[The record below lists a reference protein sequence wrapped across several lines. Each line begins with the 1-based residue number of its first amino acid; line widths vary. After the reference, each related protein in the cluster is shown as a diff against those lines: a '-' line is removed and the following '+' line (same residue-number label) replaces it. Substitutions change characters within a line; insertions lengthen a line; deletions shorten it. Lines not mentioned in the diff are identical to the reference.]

1 MSNHVKLIHLSR
13 GNILLFM
20 CLVPQLLSVSHT
32 IILTPARVHLVT
44 YFIFFFSHPSES
56 STPSGINSVDN
67 SYTPILKVPLAPLVP
82 VLCFPYELDRWP
94 TLCTSCPWYFS
105 ATCSLPSAM
114 QIYSELE
121 SRSGKLVH
129 MALCRAHWGRRAEQG
144 LPAAVRERGVKVHA
158 RDQRLAGTEDECH
171 YVLGN
176 DNISRQESHLSE
188 LLGVH
193 VPPFMQ
199 I

>member
-1 MSNHVKLIHLSR
+1 MKGSSNSRKVNPLQKMSATDLPRLKNVIFGENMSNHVKLIHLSR

-94 TLCTSCPWYFS
+94 TLCTSCP
-105 ATCSLPSAM
+105 
-114 QIYSELE
+114 
-121 SRSGKLVH
+121 
-129 MALCRAHWGRRAEQG
+129 
-144 LPAAVRERGVKVHA
+144 
-158 RDQRLAGTEDECH
+158 
-171 YVLGN
+171 
-176 DNISRQESHLSE
+176 
-188 LLGVH
+188 
-193 VPPFMQ
+193 
-199 I
+199 